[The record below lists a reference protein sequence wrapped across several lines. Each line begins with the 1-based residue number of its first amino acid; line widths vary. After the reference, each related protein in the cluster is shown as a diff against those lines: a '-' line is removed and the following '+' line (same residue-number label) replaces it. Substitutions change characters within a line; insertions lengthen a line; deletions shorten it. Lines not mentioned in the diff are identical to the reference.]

1 MLEAVLQ
8 NLNNWFERD
17 RLAGWF
23 RIEGGALA
31 LPDGFLLDGQRFRI
45 KGSVL
50 NDGLHEWPATG
61 LADEEFDGEV
71 TALAVPKA
79 VQDLAAEIE
88 QWQADNAKAAQS
100 PLQSESFGGYT
111 YTKASGA
118 NGALTWQDVFRS
130 QLNRWRKL

>member
-17 RLAGWF
+17 RLAGGF
-23 RIEGGALA
+23 RIEGGALE
-31 LPDGFLLDGQRFRI
+31 LPDGFLLDGQYFRI
-45 KGSVL
+45 KGSVF
-50 NDGLHEWPATG
+50 NDGLHQWPAVD
-61 LADEEFDGEV
+61 LRDETFEGVV

-79 VQDLAAEIE
+79 VQELAEEIA
-88 QWQADNAKAAQS
+88 QWQADNGKAAQS
-100 PLQSESFGGYT
+100 PLQSESFGGYA

-118 NGALTWQDVFRS
+118 NGPLTWQDVFRS

>member
-17 RLAGWF
+17 RLAGEF
-23 RIEGGALA
+23 RIEGGSIE
-31 LPDGFLLDGQRFRI
+31 LPKGFLLDGQFYRI
-45 KGSVL
+45 CGSVF
-50 NDGLHEWPATG
+50 NDGLHKWPAVD
-61 LADEEFDGEV
+61 LADEAFTGEV
-71 TALAVPKA
+71 WALAVPKA

-88 QWQADNAKAAQS
+88 QWQADNGKAAQS

-111 YTKASGA
+111 YTRASGA
-118 NGALTWQDVFRS
+118 NGSLTWQDVFRS

>member
-31 LPDGFLLDGQRFRI
+31 LPDGFLLDGQFFRI
-45 KGSVL
+45 KGSVF
-50 NDGLHEWPATG
+50 NDGLHQWPAVDLRDETFTG
-61 LADEEFDGEV
+61 VV
-71 TALAVPKA
+71 TDLAVPKA
-79 VQDLAAEIE
+79 VQELAEEIA
-88 QWQADNAKAAQS
+88 QWQADNGKAAQS
-100 PLQSESFGGYT
+100 PLQSESFGGYA

-118 NGALTWQDVFRS
+118 NGSLTWQDVFRS

>member
-31 LPDGFLLDGQRFRI
+31 LPDGFLLDGQFFRV
-45 KGSVL
+45 KGSVF
-50 NDGLHEWPATG
+50 NDGLHQWPAVDLRDETFTG
-61 LADEEFDGEV
+61 VV
-71 TALAVPKA
+71 TDLAVPKA
-79 VQDLAAEIE
+79 VQELAEEIA
-88 QWQADNAKAAQS
+88 QWQADNGKAAQS
-100 PLQSESFGGYT
+100 PLQSESFGGYA

-118 NGALTWQDVFRS
+118 NGSLTWQDVFRS